1 MPGMSWMPEDLRIK
15 QMGNTDE
22 LGPHQGGAQSAETKT
37 FIVWDSMYLH
47 LRKGILA
54 QFKLVIVECFLTSL

>member
-1 MPGMSWMPEDLRIK
+1 MPGMSWKPEDLRIK

-37 FIVWDSMYLH
+37 FIV
-47 LRKGILA
+47 
-54 QFKLVIVECFLTSL
+54 